1 MQIGR
6 SGDHLRGVNPTG
18 SQDELQDPG
27 LVRDRSFL
35 PVRAKGLGLT
45 RTADIAHSAFCGAIE
60 LVLPRFPEATDEHG
74 IPVLGSGLFFNLVAV
89 VGTTSLEKKSFILV
103 G

>member
-1 MQIGR
+1 MLWR
-6 SGDHLRGVNPTG
+6 STIALGVNPTG
-18 SQDELQDPG
+18 AQDELQDPG

-60 LVLPRFPEATDEHG
+60 LVLPRFPEATDEHMESRFWALDSSQTLLLLLLLLA
-74 IPVLGSGLFFNLVAV
+74 IGSMRP
-89 VGTTSLEKKSFILV
+89 
-103 G
+103 